1 MTAYWN
7 SDRDEIRCT
16 RDVRHVLR
24 IRRYGE
30 RCAHRWGGGRASSMF
45 VLVHYLGNLFHLPS
59 RILLVEEEWVGSA
72 LLTCE
77 WHEVHVFQPVGD
89 SA

>member
-1 MTAYWN
+1 
-7 SDRDEIRCT
+7 
-16 RDVRHVLR
+16 
-24 IRRYGE
+24 
-30 RCAHRWGGGRASSMF
+30 MF